1 MSAPKIARRG
11 FTLIELLVVIAI
23 IGILIAL
30 LLPAVQAAREAAR
43 RNSCLNRVK
52 QLALGLHNHHD
63 TRLCFPLAST
73 AHFGAGGFG
82 ALGQPI
88 QGQGRVAVW
97 PGQRGDGY
105 SWIVQILP
113 YIEELTLYNKLTQ
126 AVGNKTGKLRDAAFN
141 PLNVVNPGGSGAGTD
156 VNPYAWQAQLE
167 VLQCPSFPGESEITA
182 GSVNGAA
189 GNYVALPST
198 HYLGNGLAT
207 GSPGSG
213 GNSPCS
219 NVSHCGN
226 GILVFPGLMGSGANS
241 KVTNKGHA
249 FRNMSDG
256 TSKTVV
262 FTESKDDVTS
272 NWYSGN
278 AAYTVGVIPGT
289 SSASSSIS
297 TQNSGRYAGCWMLG
311 SWMGGATA
319 LNYGNGRLE
328 TTQDGVFLRRSADP
342 HGGQGRR
349 WGPSSQHPGV
359 VQHGFGDGHAKPV
372 ADTIDGDV
380 YLYLIT
386 RAGREP
392 IDMEAAGL

>member
-1 MSAPKIARRG
+1 MSAPKNAQRG

-43 RNSCLNRVK
+43 RNSCLNHVK

-73 AHFGAGGFG
+73 APWGSRFKQ
-82 ALGQPI
+82 LGTNVSS
-88 QGQGRVAVW
+88 QGRVVVW
-97 PGQRGDGY
+97 AGQQGDGY

-126 AVGNKTGKLRDAAFN
+126 ASAGKTGKLRDAAFS
-141 PLNVVNPGGSGAGTD
+141 LANVVNPGGGAAGSD
-156 VNPYAWQAQLE
+156 MNPYAWQAQIQ
-167 VLQCPSFPGESEITA
+167 VLQCPSFPGESEVTG
-182 GSVNGAA
+182 GSVDGAT
-189 GNYVALPST
+189 GNYLALPAT
-198 HYLGNGLAT
+198 HYIGSGRPTALAN
-207 GSPGSG
+207 GSPSTSSSSC
-213 GNSPCS
+213 N

-226 GILVFPGLMGSGANS
+226 GILVFPGQMGSGSSS
-241 KVTNKGHA
+241 KVTTKGHA

-262 FTESKDDVTS
+262 FTESKCEKTS

-278 AAYTVGVIPGT
+278 AAYTVGVVPGT
-289 SSASSSIS
+289 SVGVQS
-297 TQNSGRYAGCWMLG
+297 SGRYAGCWSLSSG
-311 SWMGGATA
+311 VTG
-319 LNYGNGRLE
+319 LNYGDSRGVNPKFMPQ
-328 TTQDGVFLRRSADP
+328 TTDP
-342 HGGQGRR
+342 HQGVGRD

-359 VQHGFGDGHAKPV
+359 VQHGFGDGHAKPIT
-372 ADTIDGDV
+372 DTIDGDV

-386 RAGREP
+386 RNGREP

>member
-1 MSAPKIARRG
+1 MSAPKNAQRG

-73 AHFGAGGFG
+73 APFGSRFGAIGTNISSG
-82 ALGQPI
+82 
-88 QGQGRVAVW
+88 GRVVAW
-97 PGQRGDGY
+97 AGQQGDGY

-126 AVGNKTGKLRDAAFN
+126 AYGSKTGKLRDAAFSTA
-141 PLNVVNPGGSGAGTD
+141 NVVNPGGGAAGSD
-156 VNPYAWQAQLE
+156 MNPYAWQAQIE
-167 VLQCPSFPGESEITA
+167 VLQCPSFPGESEISG
-182 GSVNGAA
+182 GSISGAS
-189 GNYVALPST
+189 GNYLALPST
-198 HYLGNGLAT
+198 HYVGNGLAT
-207 GSPGSG
+207 GSPTSSSS
-213 GNSPCS
+213 NPCT

-226 GILVFPGLMGSGANS
+226 GILVFPGQMGSGS
-241 KVTNKGHA
+241 SIRITNKGHA

-262 FTESKDDVTS
+262 FTESKDEVTS

-278 AAYTVGVIPGT
+278 AAYTVGVVPGT
-289 SSASSSIS
+289 SVG
-297 TQNSGRYAGCWMLG
+297 TQSSGRYAGCWTLG
-311 SWMGGATA
+311 GGVSA
-319 LNYGNGRLE
+319 LNYGDGRVD
-328 TTQDGVFLRRSADP
+328 TTQAGVFMTRTSDP
-342 HGGQGRR
+342 HQGQGRN

-386 RAGREP
+386 RGGREP
-392 IDMEAAGL
+392 VDMEAAGL